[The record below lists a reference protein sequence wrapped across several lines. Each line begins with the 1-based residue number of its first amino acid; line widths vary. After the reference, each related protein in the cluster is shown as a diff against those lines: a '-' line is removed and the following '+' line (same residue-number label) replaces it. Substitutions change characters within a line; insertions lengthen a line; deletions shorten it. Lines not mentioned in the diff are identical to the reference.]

1 MWRLWLAAPVSSA
14 SLPIVVA
21 SANGKIGLP
30 AATEILAAG
39 GSATDAIVAATR
51 LVEAFPGD
59 RSVGYAGLPNI
70 LGEVELDASIMEGRG
85 LRAGAV
91 GGLQGYQDAID
102 LARAVMDQLPHSFI
116 AGDGGRRLAQELGF
130 EAKDLLDPETE
141 RIWREGLASEGLA
154 DDGIAS
160 STRSLDRV
168 LQMVVQ
174 LSADPERTHELYR
187 PVDAADEPPHG
198 TVNVLA
204 RDSQGNMASA
214 VSTSGWAWKYPGRLG
229 DSPVIGAGNYCDNR
243 WGAAACTGRGE
254 MAFRCATA
262 HSVVMFM
269 RFGYS
274 IQEAVTQ
281 ALRDMESLDD
291 PYASEVNI
299 VALAADGSHFAGSTV
314 ENRTYVWQS
323 PGMREPEERPR
334 LAVPLDFGRSGRD

>member
-1 MWRLWLAAPVSSA
+1 MSS
-14 SLPIVVA
+14 SPRPIVVA
-21 SANGKIGLP
+21 SANGRIGLS

-39 GSATDAIVAATR
+39 GSATDAVIAATR
-51 LVEAFPGD
+51 IVEAFPGD

-91 GGLQGYQDAID
+91 GGLKGHQDAID
-102 LARAVMDQLPHSFI
+102 LARAVMDSLPHSFI
-116 AGDGGRRLAQELGF
+116 AGDGTGRLADELGF
-130 EAKDLLDPETE
+130 AAKDLLDPETE
-141 RIWREGLASEGLA
+141 RIWREGLA
-154 DDGIAS
+154 DDGPHPS
-160 STRSLDRV
+160 SRSLDQV
-168 LQMVVQ
+168 MQMVVR

-187 PVDAADEPPHG
+187 PHEAPDEPPHG

-204 RDSQGNMASA
+204 RDGAGNMASA

-262 HSVVMFM
+262 HSVIMFL

-281 ALRDMESLDD
+281 ALRDLDALDD

-314 ENRTYVWQS
+314 EGRTYVWQS
-323 PGMREPEERPR
+323 PGMREPDEQPR
-334 LAVPLDFGRSGRD
+334 IAVPLTAAQTGRR

>member
-1 MWRLWLAAPVSSA
+1 MSSA
-14 SLPIVVA
+14 TQPIVVA
-21 SANGKIGLP
+21 SANARVGLP

-39 GSATDAIVAATR
+39 GSATDAVIAATR
-51 LVEAFPGD
+51 VVEANPGD

-102 LARAVMDQLPHSFI
+102 LARAVMDRLPHSFI
-116 AGDGGRRLAQELGF
+116 AGDGTRRLAEELGF
-130 EAKDLLDPETE
+130 TARDLLDPETE
-141 RIWREGLASEGLA
+141 RIWREGLAAEGITDADASE
-154 DDGIAS
+154 
-160 STRSLDRV
+160 RSLDQV
-168 LQMVVQ
+168 MQMVAR

-187 PVDAADEPPHG
+187 PSEAPDEPPHG

-204 RDSQGNMASA
+204 RDRDGNLASA

-229 DSPVIGAGNYCDNR
+229 DSPVIGSGNYCDNR

-262 HSVVMFM
+262 HSVVMFL
-269 RFGYS
+269 RFGQS

-281 ALRDMESLDD
+281 ALRDLRALDD

-299 VALAADGSHFAGSTV
+299 VALAADGTHFAGSTV

-323 PGMREPEERPR
+323 PGMREPDERPR
-334 LAVPLDFGRSGRD
+334 LAVPLAAVLPQEA

>member
-1 MWRLWLAAPVSSA
+1 VSSGIE
-14 SLPIVVA
+14 PIVVA

-30 AATEILAAG
+30 AAVEILAAG
-39 GSATDAIVAATR
+39 GSATDAIIAATR
-51 LVEAFPGD
+51 VVEAFPGD

-102 LARAVMDQLPHSFI
+102 LARAVMDRLPHSFV
-116 AGDGGRRLAQELGF
+116 AGDGTRRLAAELGF
-130 EAKDLLDPETE
+130 TPTNLLDPETE
-141 RIWREGLASEGLA
+141 RIWREGLATEGLTSNGT
-154 DDGIAS
+154 DS
-160 STRSLDRV
+160 STRSLDQV
-168 LQMVVQ
+168 MQMVAN
-174 LSADPERTHELYR
+174 LSADPERTHALYR
-187 PVDAADEPPHG
+187 PDEVPDEPPHG

-204 RDSQGNMASA
+204 RDRAGNMASA

-262 HSVVMFM
+262 HSVVMFL

-274 IQEAVTQ
+274 LQDAVTQ
-281 ALRDMESLDD
+281 ALRDLEALDD
-291 PYASEVNI
+291 PFASEVNI
-299 VALAADGSHFAGSTV
+299 VALAPDGSHFAGSTV

-323 PGMREPEERPR
+323 TGMREPDERPR
-334 LAVPLDFGRSGRD
+334 LAVPLTFQRFEEA

>member
-1 MWRLWLAAPVSSA
+1 MSSGIE
-14 SLPIVVA
+14 PIVVA

-30 AATEILAAG
+30 AAVEILAAG
-39 GSATDAIVAATR
+39 GSATDAVVAATR
-51 LVEAFPGD
+51 VVEAFPGD

-102 LARAVMDQLPHSFI
+102 VARAVMDRLPHSFI
-116 AGDGGRRLAQELGF
+116 AGDGTRRLAEELGF
-130 EAKDLLDPETE
+130 NPIVLLDPETE
-141 RIWREGLASEGLA
+141 RIWREGLASEGLPT
-154 DDGIAS
+154 DETDS
-160 STRSLDRV
+160 STRSLDQV
-168 LQMVVQ
+168 MQMVAN
-174 LSADPERTHELYR
+174 LSADPERTHALYR
-187 PVDAADEPPHG
+187 PDEVPDEPPHG

-204 RDSQGNMASA
+204 RDRAGNMASA

-262 HSVVMFM
+262 HSVVMFL
-269 RFGYS
+269 RFSYTL
-274 IQEAVTQ
+274 QDAVTQ
-281 ALRDMESLDD
+281 ALRDMEALDD
-291 PYASEVNI
+291 PFASEVNI
-299 VALAADGSHFAGSTV
+299 VALAADGTHFAGSTV

-323 PGMREPEERPR
+323 PGMPEPEERPR
-334 LAVPLDFGRSGRD
+334 LAVPLTFHRFQGA